1 MHQTRSAEAKAR
13 PPHAAAD
20 DAADRLAA
28 PLEAVLLTCDRP
40 VPPRR
45 LAESLGLVARDDS
58 TETGERG
65 TDGESADAPAVV
77 VRRAASQAES
87 TAAAAIIHR
96 VVERLNTDYTQTGR
110 SFRIESVAGG
120 YRLMT
125 LPALAPVLAAFHRT
139 AASSRLSR
147 AAVETLSIIA
157 YRQPITRAQLES
169 IRGVGC
175 GEVLRSL
182 LERRLATIKGR
193 AEELGRPILYGTT
206 KEFLDAFGL
215 SSLKDLPTA
224 AEVQV
229 GP

>member
-1 MHQTRSAEAKAR
+1 MHQTRSSEARKV
-13 PPHAAAD
+13 HAPD
-20 DAADRLAA
+20 DPADRLAA
-28 PLEAVLLTCDRP
+28 PLEAILLTSDRP
-40 VPPRR
+40 VGAQK
-45 LAESLGLVARDDS
+45 LAESLGLVARDDA
-58 TETGERG
+58 G
-65 TDGESADAPAVV
+65 DPGESAADTNAADAPAVV
-77 VRRAASQAES
+77 VRRAASRAES
-87 TAAAAIIHR
+87 AAATAVIGR
-96 VVERLNTDYTQTGR
+96 VVERLNADYAQTGR

-120 YRLMT
+120 FRLMT
-125 LPALAPVLAAFHRT
+125 LPGLAPVLAAFHRT

-147 AAVETLSIIA
+147 AGVETLAIVA

-182 LERRLATIKGR
+182 LERRLVTIRGR

-215 SSLKDLPTA
+215 SSLKDLPTP
-224 AEVQV
+224 AEVPI